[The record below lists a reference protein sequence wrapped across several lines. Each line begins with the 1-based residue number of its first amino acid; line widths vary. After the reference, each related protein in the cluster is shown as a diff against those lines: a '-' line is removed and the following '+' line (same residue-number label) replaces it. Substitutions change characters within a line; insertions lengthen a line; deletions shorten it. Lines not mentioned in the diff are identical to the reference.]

1 MRITLV
7 NVPWSPIGF
16 PSVALGLLKSLTLK
30 EFPEADVDVVY
41 GNLDFVDWITKRVPE
56 FNYEDYRYYD
66 LESCY
71 IGTGD
76 WVFSSALYHD
86 PQWKVPEFLKE
97 FGPQSDAD
105 GQNLAHGTNEVR
117 RMQTTL
123 WLHEHVEEFTDEL
136 ARRIVAGNPEVV
148 GFTTTFQT
156 LTASM
161 AVARRVKELAPQTL
175 TVFGG
180 ANCEG
185 SMGEALHR
193 NFDFVDYVVR
203 GEGELAWPGLLRAL
217 YEDEASFTTVPGL
230 CWRDESATSQYNPVS
245 KKPLPPAAMVMP
257 HYDEYV
263 AQFAK
268 SHARFW
274 LEPRLVLESS
284 RGCWWGEKHH
294 CTFCGLNGA
303 SMMFRSKR
311 PEQFFNDLVTLTERH
326 KILDVMI
333 VDNILDMSYLDSLLP
348 RLAEA
353 DLDLRLMYEMKAN
366 MKYEQLEIIAN
377 GGVVCVQ
384 PGIESLSSKVLKLM
398 DKGVSGCLNVR
409 VLRDAESL
417 GLTVAWAYLY
427 GFPGETDED
436 YTKIIEQFPVLHHLE
451 PAGGDDR
458 LAVQRFAP
466 YFENPSLGFHERW
479 AAPQYGLTYD
489 LPEKELFDLAYIFK
503 ATHKGIGN
511 DLAWTLRSRMNE
523 WRDAH
528 WYSQLSY
535 FETDEGITLTNT
547 RPGFDWDVVQLTTEV
562 EIALFQ
568 MLDQPRKLD
577 YLQRE
582 CAKRFG
588 TTDISSVIDR
598 WMELGLLFTDD
609 GRLIHVVTRDRNQRF
624 MQIRVGQS
632 LAARPEAEAPA
643 LQPAASAQ
651 SAAV

>member
-1 MRITLV
+1 MRIALV

-30 EFPEADVDVVY
+30 EFPDAQVDVVY
-41 GNLDFVDWITKRVPE
+41 GNLDFVDWIVSRRPD
-56 FNYEDYRYYD
+56 FSYEDYRYYD

-86 PQWKVPEFLKE
+86 PKWKVPEFLE
-97 FGPQSDAD
+97 QFGPQSGAIP
-105 GQNLAHGTNEVR
+105 GQDLAHGTTEENQMR
-117 RMQTTL
+117 TTL
-123 WLHEHVEEFTDEL
+123 WLHEHIEEFTDEL
-136 ARRIVAGNPEVV
+136 ARRIAAGEPDVV

-161 AVARRVKELAPQTL
+161 AVARRLKELSPRTV

-203 GEGELAWPGLLRAL
+203 GEGELAWPGLLRSL
-217 YEDEASFTTVPGL
+217 TDEAAFETVPGL
-230 CWRDESATSQYNPVS
+230 CWRDESGASVYNAVS
-245 KKPLPPAAMVMP
+245 TKPLPPAAMVLP

-263 AQFAK
+263 EQFAK

-274 LEPRLVLESS
+274 LEPRLILESS

-311 PEQFFNDLVTLTERH
+311 PDQFIDDLVTLANRH
-326 KILDVMI
+326 RILDVML
-333 VDNILDMSYLDSLLP
+333 VDNILDMAYLDSMLP
-348 RLAEA
+348 ALAEA
-353 DLDLRLMYEMKAN
+353 DIDLRLMYEIKAN
-366 MKYEQLEIIAN
+366 LRYEQLEVISKA
-377 GGVVCVQ
+377 GVVCVQ
-384 PGIESLSSKVLKLM
+384 PGVESLSSKVLKLM

-409 VLRDAESL
+409 MLRDAESL

-427 GFPGETDED
+427 GFPGETAED
-436 YTKIIEQFPVLHHLE
+436 YTKIIEQFPKLHHLE

-466 YFENPSLGFHERW
+466 YFENPSLGFQERW

-489 LPEKELFDLAYIFK
+489 LPEKELFDIAYIFK
-503 ATHKGIGN
+503 ATHQGIGN
-511 DLAWTLRSRMNE
+511 DTAWKLRAAMGE
-523 WRDAH
+523 WRDAR
-528 WYSQLSY
+528 WRSQLSY
-535 FETDEGITLTNT
+535 FETAEGITLTNT
-547 RPGFDWDVVQLTTEV
+547 RPGFDWDVIQLTTDLEL
-562 EIALFQ
+562 ALFQ
-568 MLDQPRKLD
+568 LLDQPRTLE
-577 YLQRE
+577 YLERQ

-588 TTDISSVIDR
+588 QSDVSSVIDR
-598 WMELGLLFTDD
+598 WMELGLLFMDD
-609 GRLIHVVTRDRNQRF
+609 GRMIHVVTKDRNQRF
-624 MQIRVGQS
+624 MQIRVGQG
-632 LAARPEAEAPA
+632 LAALSEADRPSSE
-643 LQPAASAQ
+643 SV
-651 SAAV
+651 AV

>member
-30 EFPEADVDVVY
+30 EFPEAQVDVVY
-41 GNLDFVDWITKRVPE
+41 GNLDFVDWIISRRPD
-56 FNYEDYRYYD
+56 FSYEDYRYYD

-86 PQWKVPEFLKE
+86 PKWKVPEFLE
-97 FGPQSDAD
+97 QFGPQSGA
-105 GQNLAHGTNEVR
+105 GQDLAHGTTEENQ
-117 RMQTTL
+117 MQTTL
-123 WLHEHVEEFTDEL
+123 WLHEHIEEFTDEL
-136 ARRIVAGNPEVV
+136 ARRIAAGEPDVV

-161 AVARRVKELAPQTL
+161 AVARRLKELSPGTV

-203 GEGELAWPGLLRAL
+203 GEGELAWPGLLRSLTA
-217 YEDEASFTTVPGL
+217 DEAAFETVPGL
-230 CWRDESATSQYNPVS
+230 CWRDESGSSVYNAVS
-245 KKPLPPAAMVMP
+245 TKPLPPAAMVLP

-263 AQFAK
+263 EQFAK

-274 LEPRLVLESS
+274 LEPRLILESS

-311 PEQFFNDLVTLTERH
+311 PDQFIDDLVTLANRH
-326 KILDVMI
+326 RILDVML
-333 VDNILDMSYLDSLLP
+333 VDNILDMAYLDSMLP
-348 RLAEA
+348 ALAEA
-353 DLDLRLMYEMKAN
+353 DIDLRLMYEIKAN
-366 MKYEQLEIIAN
+366 LRYEQLEVISKA
-377 GGVVCVQ
+377 GVVCVQ
-384 PGIESLSSKVLKLM
+384 PGVESLSSKVLKLM

-409 VLRDAESL
+409 MLRDAESL

-427 GFPGETDED
+427 GFPGETAED
-436 YTKIIEQFPVLHHLE
+436 YTKIIEQFPKLHHLE

-466 YFENPSLGFHERW
+466 YFENPSLGFQERW

-489 LPEKELFDLAYIFK
+489 LPEKELFDIAYIFK
-503 ATHKGIGN
+503 ATHQGIGN
-511 DLAWTLRSRMNE
+511 DTAWKLRAAMGE
-523 WRDAH
+523 WRDAR
-528 WYSQLSY
+528 WRSQLSY
-535 FETDEGITLTNT
+535 FETAEGITLTNT
-547 RPGFDWDVVQLTTEV
+547 RPGFDWDVIQLTTDV
-562 EIALFQ
+562 ELALFQ
-568 MLDQPRKLD
+568 LLDQPRTLE
-577 YLQRE
+577 YLERQ
-582 CAKRFG
+582 CSKRFG
-588 TTDISSVIDR
+588 QSDVSSVIDR

-609 GRLIHVVTRDRNQRF
+609 GRMIHVVTKDRNQRF
-624 MQIRVGQS
+624 MQIRVGQG
-632 LAARPEAEAPA
+632 LAALSEADRPSSE
-643 LQPAASAQ
+643 SV
-651 SAAV
+651 AV

>member
-1 MRITLV
+1 M
-7 NVPWSPIGF
+7 PWSPIGF

-30 EFPEADVDVVY
+30 EFPDAQVDVVY
-41 GNLDFVDWITKRVPE
+41 GNLDFVDWIVSRRPD
-56 FNYEDYRYYD
+56 FSYEDYRYYD

-86 PQWKVPEFLKE
+86 PKWKVPEFLE
-97 FGPQSDAD
+97 QFGPQAAVD
-105 GQNLAHGTNEVR
+105 GQDLAHGTTEENQMR
-117 RMQTTL
+117 TTL
-123 WLHEHVEEFTDEL
+123 WLHEHIEEFTDEL
-136 ARRIVAGNPEVV
+136 ARRIAAGEPDVV

-161 AVARRVKELAPQTL
+161 AVARRLKELSPRTV

-203 GEGELAWPGLLRAL
+203 GEGELAWPGLLRSL
-217 YEDEASFTTVPGL
+217 TDEAAFETVPGL
-230 CWRDESATSQYNPVS
+230 CWRDESGASVYNAVS
-245 KKPLPPAAMVMP
+245 TKPLPPAAMVLP

-263 AQFAK
+263 EQFAK

-274 LEPRLVLESS
+274 LEPRLILESS

-311 PEQFFNDLVTLTERH
+311 PDQFIDDLVTLANRH
-326 KILDVMI
+326 RILDVML
-333 VDNILDMSYLDSLLP
+333 VDNILDMAYLDSMLP
-348 RLAEA
+348 ALAEA
-353 DLDLRLMYEMKAN
+353 DIDLRLMYEIKAN
-366 MKYEQLEIIAN
+366 LRYEQLEVISKA
-377 GGVVCVQ
+377 GVVCVQ
-384 PGIESLSSKVLKLM
+384 PGVESLSSKVLKLM

-409 VLRDAESL
+409 MLRDAESL

-427 GFPGETDED
+427 GFPGETAED
-436 YTKIIEQFPVLHHLE
+436 YTKIIEQFPKLHHLE

-466 YFENPSLGFHERW
+466 YFENPSLGFQERW

-489 LPEKELFDLAYIFK
+489 LPEKELFDIAYIFK
-503 ATHKGIGN
+503 ATHQGIGN
-511 DLAWTLRSRMNE
+511 DTAWKLRAAMGE
-523 WRDAH
+523 WRDAR
-528 WYSQLSY
+528 WRSQLSY
-535 FETDEGITLTNT
+535 FETAEGITLTNT
-547 RPGFDWDVVQLTTEV
+547 RPGFDWDVIQLTTDIEL
-562 EIALFQ
+562 ALFQ
-568 MLDQPRKLD
+568 LLDQPRTLE
-577 YLQRE
+577 YLERQ

-588 TTDISSVIDR
+588 QSDISSVIDR

-609 GRLIHVVTRDRNQRF
+609 GRMIHVVTKDRNQRF
-624 MQIRVGQS
+624 MQIRVGQG
-632 LAARPEAEAPA
+632 LAALSEADRPSSE
-643 LQPAASAQ
+643 SV
-651 SAAV
+651 AV

>member
-30 EFPEADVDVVY
+30 EFPEAQVDVVY
-41 GNLDFVDWITKRVPE
+41 GNLDFVDWIISRRPD
-56 FNYEDYRYYD
+56 FSYEDYRYYD

-86 PQWKVPEFLKE
+86 PKWKVPEFLE
-97 FGPQSDAD
+97 QFGPQSGA
-105 GQNLAHGTNEVR
+105 GQDLAHGTTEENQ
-117 RMQTTL
+117 MQTTL
-123 WLHEHVEEFTDEL
+123 WLHEHIEEFTDEL
-136 ARRIVAGNPEVV
+136 ARRIAAGEPDVV

-161 AVARRVKELAPQTL
+161 AVARRLKELSPGTV

-203 GEGELAWPGLLRAL
+203 GEGELAWPGLLRSLTA
-217 YEDEASFTTVPGL
+217 DEAAFETVPGL
-230 CWRDESATSQYNPVS
+230 CWRDESGSSVYNAVS
-245 KKPLPPAAMVMP
+245 TKPLPPAAMVLP

-263 AQFAK
+263 EQFAK

-274 LEPRLVLESS
+274 LEPRLILESS

-311 PEQFFNDLVTLTERH
+311 PDQFIDDLVTLANRH
-326 KILDVMI
+326 RILDVML
-333 VDNILDMSYLDSLLP
+333 VDNILDMAYLDSMLP
-348 RLAEA
+348 ALAEA
-353 DLDLRLMYEMKAN
+353 DIDLRLMYEIKAN
-366 MKYEQLEIIAN
+366 LRYEQLEVISKA
-377 GGVVCVQ
+377 GVVCVQ
-384 PGIESLSSKVLKLM
+384 PGVESLSSKVLKLM

-409 VLRDAESL
+409 MLRDAESL

-427 GFPGETDED
+427 GFPGETAED
-436 YTKIIEQFPVLHHLE
+436 YTKIIEQFPKLHHLE

-466 YFENPSLGFHERW
+466 YFENPSLGFQERW

-489 LPEKELFDLAYIFK
+489 LPEKELFDIAYIFK
-503 ATHKGIGN
+503 ATHQGIGN
-511 DLAWTLRSRMNE
+511 DTAWKLRAAMGE
-523 WRDAH
+523 WRDAR
-528 WYSQLSY
+528 WRSQLSY
-535 FETDEGITLTNT
+535 FETAEGITLTNT
-547 RPGFDWDVVQLTTEV
+547 RPGFDWDVIQLTTDV
-562 EIALFQ
+562 ELALFQ
-568 MLDQPRKLD
+568 LLDQPRTLE
-577 YLQRE
+577 YLERQ
-582 CAKRFG
+582 CSKRFG
-588 TTDISSVIDR
+588 QSDVSSVIDR

-609 GRLIHVVTRDRNQRF
+609 GRMIHVVTKDRNQRF
-624 MQIRVGQS
+624 MQIRVGQG
-632 LAARPEAEAPA
+632 LAALSESDRPSSE
-643 LQPAASAQ
+643 SV
-651 SAAV
+651 AV

>member
-1 MRITLV
+1 M
-7 NVPWSPIGF
+7 PWSPIGF

-30 EFPEADVDVVY
+30 EFPDAQVDVVY
-41 GNLDFVDWITKRVPE
+41 GNLDFVDWIVSRRPD
-56 FNYEDYRYYD
+56 FSYEDYRYYD

-86 PQWKVPEFLKE
+86 PKWKVPEFLE
-97 FGPQSDAD
+97 QFGPQAAVD
-105 GQNLAHGTNEVR
+105 GQDLAHGTTEEDQMR
-117 RMQTTL
+117 TTL
-123 WLHEHVEEFTDEL
+123 WLHEHIEEFTDEL
-136 ARRIVAGNPEVV
+136 ARRIAAGEPDVV

-161 AVARRVKELAPQTL
+161 AVARRLKELSPQTV

-203 GEGELAWPGLLRAL
+203 GEGELAWPGLLRSL
-217 YEDEASFTTVPGL
+217 TDEAAFETVPGL
-230 CWRDESATSQYNPVS
+230 CWRDESGASVYNAVS
-245 KKPLPPAAMVMP
+245 TKPLPPAAMVLP

-263 AQFAK
+263 EQFAK

-274 LEPRLVLESS
+274 LEPRLILESS

-311 PEQFFNDLVTLTERH
+311 PDQFIDDLVTLANRH
-326 KILDVMI
+326 RILDVML
-333 VDNILDMSYLDSLLP
+333 VDNILDMAYLDSMLP
-348 RLAEA
+348 ALAEA
-353 DLDLRLMYEMKAN
+353 DIDLRLMYEIKAN
-366 MKYEQLEIIAN
+366 LRYEQLEVISKA
-377 GGVVCVQ
+377 GVVCVQ
-384 PGIESLSSKVLKLM
+384 PGVESLSSKVLKLM

-409 VLRDAESL
+409 MLRDAESL

-427 GFPGETDED
+427 GFPGETAED
-436 YTKIIEQFPVLHHLE
+436 YTKIIEQFPKLHHLE

-466 YFENPSLGFHERW
+466 YFENPSLGFQERW

-489 LPEKELFDLAYIFK
+489 LPENELFDIAYIFK
-503 ATHKGIGN
+503 ATHQGIGN
-511 DLAWTLRSRMNE
+511 DTAWKLRAAMGE
-523 WRDAH
+523 WRDAR
-528 WYSQLSY
+528 WRSQLSY
-535 FETDEGITLTNT
+535 FETAEGITLTNT
-547 RPGFDWDVVQLTTEV
+547 RPGFDWDVIQLTTDIEL
-562 EIALFQ
+562 ALFQ
-568 MLDQPRKLD
+568 LLDQPRTLE
-577 YLQRE
+577 YLERQ

-588 TTDISSVIDR
+588 QSDISSVIDR

-609 GRLIHVVTRDRNQRF
+609 GRMIHVVTKDRNQRF
-624 MQIRVGQS
+624 MQIRVGQG
-632 LAARPEAEAPA
+632 LAALSEADRPSSE
-643 LQPAASAQ
+643 SV
-651 SAAV
+651 AV

>member
-30 EFPEADVDVVY
+30 EFPDAQVDVVY
-41 GNLDFVDWITKRVPE
+41 GNLDFVDWIVSRRPD
-56 FNYEDYRYYD
+56 FSYEDYRYYD

-86 PQWKVPEFLKE
+86 PKWKVPEFLE
-97 FGPQSDAD
+97 QFGPQSGA
-105 GQNLAHGTNEVR
+105 GQDLAHGTTEENQ
-117 RMQTTL
+117 MQTTL
-123 WLHEHVEEFTDEL
+123 WLHEHIEEFTDEL
-136 ARRIVAGNPEVV
+136 ARRIAAGEPDVV

-161 AVARRVKELAPQTL
+161 AVARRLKELSPRTV

-203 GEGELAWPGLLRAL
+203 GEGELAWPGLLRSLTA
-217 YEDEASFTTVPGL
+217 DEAAFETVPGL
-230 CWRDESATSQYNPVS
+230 CWRDESGSSVYNAVS
-245 KKPLPPAAMVMP
+245 TKPLPPAAMVLP

-263 AQFAK
+263 EQFTK

-274 LEPRLVLESS
+274 LEPRLILESS

-311 PEQFFNDLVTLTERH
+311 PDQFIDDLVTLANRH
-326 KILDVMI
+326 RILDVML
-333 VDNILDMSYLDSLLP
+333 VDNILDMAYLDSMLP
-348 RLAEA
+348 ALAEA
-353 DLDLRLMYEMKAN
+353 DIDLRLMYEIKAN
-366 MKYEQLEIIAN
+366 LRYEQLEVISKA
-377 GGVVCVQ
+377 GVVCVQ
-384 PGIESLSSKVLKLM
+384 PGVESLSSKVLKLM

-409 VLRDAESL
+409 MLRDAESL

-427 GFPGETDED
+427 GFPGETAED
-436 YTKIIEQFPVLHHLE
+436 YTKIIEQFPKLHHLE

-466 YFENPSLGFHERW
+466 YFENPSLGFQERW

-489 LPEKELFDLAYIFK
+489 LPEKELFDIAYIFK
-503 ATHKGIGN
+503 ATHQGIGN
-511 DLAWTLRSRMNE
+511 DTAWKLRAAMGE
-523 WRDAH
+523 WRDAR
-528 WYSQLSY
+528 WRSQLSY
-535 FETDEGITLTNT
+535 FETAEGITLTNT
-547 RPGFDWDVVQLTTEV
+547 RPGFDWDVIQLTTDV
-562 EIALFQ
+562 ELALFQ
-568 MLDQPRKLD
+568 LLDQPRTLE
-577 YLQRE
+577 YLERQ

-588 TTDISSVIDR
+588 QSDVSSVIDR

-609 GRLIHVVTRDRNQRF
+609 GRMIHVVTKDRNQRF
-624 MQIRVGQS
+624 MQIRVGQG
-632 LAARPEAEAPA
+632 LAALSEADRPSSE
-643 LQPAASAQ
+643 SV
-651 SAAV
+651 AV